1 MKKNGFTLIEL
12 LSVIIILSVIMLI
25 ATTVITNSIKTSE
38 KEAFVTSTNE
48 LVKKLQ
54 LDRTE
59 NSITI
64 PNAYTVSSSGVA
76 ENSSGRGIKFKHL
89 EGITGTISFDDL
101 GNYTLLLKN
110 DKYCT
115 RRNNTDRRIEV
126 FTVTSTECN

>member
-25 ATTVITNSIKTSE
+25 VTTVITNSIKTSE

-59 NSITI
+59 NSITT

-126 FTVTSTECN
+126 FVVTSTECN